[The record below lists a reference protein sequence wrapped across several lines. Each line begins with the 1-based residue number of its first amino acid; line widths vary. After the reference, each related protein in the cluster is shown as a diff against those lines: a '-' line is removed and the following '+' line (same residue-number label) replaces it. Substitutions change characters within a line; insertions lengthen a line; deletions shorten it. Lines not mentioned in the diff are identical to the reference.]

1 MTISNKQ
8 SFNFVF
14 LFGLIIFVG
23 LNENNSYSVELIR
36 IETRNIPT
44 GPPSTEE
51 EHIQMEKYK
60 ELYRIAL
67 IRSAMG
73 GAKKIHS

>member
-1 MTISNKQ
+1 M
-8 SFNFVF
+8 VM
-14 LFGLIIFVG
+14 
-23 LNENNSYSVELIR
+23 NENNSYTTELIR

-51 EHIQMEKYK
+51 EHILMEKYK

-73 GAKKIHS
+73 GTKNIHSNDTISGRI

>member
-1 MTISNKQ
+1 M
-8 SFNFVF
+8 VM
-14 LFGLIIFVG
+14 
-23 LNENNSYSVELIR
+23 NENNSYSVELIR
-36 IETRNIPT
+36 IESRNIPT

-60 ELYRIAL
+60 EIYLIAL

-73 GAKKIHS
+73 GAKKIHSYDITRL

>member
-1 MTISNKQ
+1 M
-8 SFNFVF
+8 VM
-14 LFGLIIFVG
+14 
-23 LNENNSYSVELIR
+23 NENNSYSVELIR

-51 EHIQMEKYK
+51 EHILMEKYK

-73 GAKKIHS
+73 GAKNIHSYDTKSGRI

>member
-1 MTISNKQ
+1 MD
-8 SFNFVF
+8 
-14 LFGLIIFVG
+14 
-23 LNENNSYSVELIR
+23 ENNSYTVELIR

-51 EHIQMEKYK
+51 EHILMEKYK
-60 ELYRIAL
+60 EIYRIAL

-73 GAKKIHS
+73 GVKGIHKTLENDNPYTKKKII

>member
-1 MTISNKQ
+1 M
-8 SFNFVF
+8 
-14 LFGLIIFVG
+14 
-23 LNENNSYSVELIR
+23 NENNSYPVELLR
-36 IETRNIPT
+36 IETRKIPT
-44 GPPSTEE
+44 GPPLTEE

-73 GAKKIHS
+73 GAKSIHS

>member
-1 MTISNKQ
+1 MTINILFSGCTYVRVNGYSPASNLAH
-8 SFNFVF
+8 VF
-14 LFGLIIFVG
+14 
-23 LNENNSYSVELIR
+23 S
-36 IETRNIPT
+36 T

-51 EHIQMEKYK
+51 EHILMEKYK

-73 GAKKIHS
+73 GAKNIHKITNDEKRN

>member
-1 MTISNKQ
+1 M
-8 SFNFVF
+8 
-14 LFGLIIFVG
+14 
-23 LNENNSYSVELIR
+23 NENNSYSVELIR
-36 IETRNIPT
+36 IETRKIPT
-44 GPPSTEE
+44 GPPLTEE

-60 ELYRIAL
+60 ETYVTAL

>member
-1 MTISNKQ
+1 M
-8 SFNFVF
+8 VM
-14 LFGLIIFVG
+14 
-23 LNENNSYSVELIR
+23 NENNSYSVELIR

-51 EHIQMEKYK
+51 EHILMEKYK

-73 GAKKIHS
+73 GAKNIHKITNDEKRN

>member
-1 MTISNKQ
+1 M
-8 SFNFVF
+8 
-14 LFGLIIFVG
+14 
-23 LNENNSYSVELIR
+23 NENNSYSVELIR

-51 EHIQMEKYK
+51 EHILMEKYK

-73 GAKKIHS
+73 GAKNIHKISYNAVRGKERPKHLLRSN